1 MTNIPQD
8 EPVFAISVVSRM
20 IGIHQ
25 QTLRSYE
32 RIGLVR
38 PARSPG
44 NTRLYSTRDVERLQQ
59 VLRLMNDLG
68 VNLAGVEVIL
78 GMRQQIEQLQRDL
91 AETRAAVE
99 QLRGRPGGG
108 GGGGG
113 ADGGS
118 VEGQARRE

>member
-20 IGIHQ
+20 VGVHQ

-32 RIGLVR
+32 RVGLVR

-44 NTRLYSTRDVERLQQ
+44 NTRLYSHRDVERLRR
-59 VLRLMNDLG
+59 VLGLINDLG

-78 GMRQQIEQLQRDL
+78 RMNRQIEQLQQEL
-91 AETRAAVE
+91 AETRQQVARLSERV
-99 QLRGRPGGG
+99 
-108 GGGGG
+108 
-113 ADGGS
+113 ADGGDG
-118 VEGQARRE
+118 EARDE

>member
-108 GGGGG
+108 SAAGG
-113 ADGGS
+113 ADGAS
-118 VEGQARRE
+118 VEGEARRE

>member
-99 QLRGRPGGG
+99 QLRGRPGGAAAAG
-108 GGGGG
+108 S
-113 ADGGS
+113 ADGAS
-118 VEGQARRE
+118 IEGEARRE

>member
-20 IGIHQ
+20 VRVHQ

-32 RIGLVR
+32 RLGLVR

-44 NTRLYSTRDVERLQQ
+44 NTRLYSQRDVERLRR
-59 VLRLMNDLG
+59 VLGLIKDLG

-78 GMRQQIEQLQRDL
+78 RMNQQIEQLQREL
-91 AETRAAVE
+91 AETRE
-99 QLRGRPGGG
+99 QVARLSEQASGEASDD
-108 GGGGG
+108 GG
-113 ADGGS
+113 ARDG
-118 VEGQARRE
+118 

>member
-44 NTRLYSTRDVERLQQ
+44 NTRLYSTRDVEHIQH
-59 VLRLMNDLG
+59 VLLLMKQLG
-68 VNLAGVEVIL
+68 VNVGAAQTIL
-78 GMRQQIEQLQRDL
+78 NMKQQIEQLQSEL
-91 AETRAAVE
+91 AETRVVVE
-99 QLRGRPGGG
+99 QLRRGPAAE
-108 GGGGG
+108 G
-113 ADGGS
+113 A
-118 VEGQARRE
+118 ARGE

>member
-108 GGGGG
+108 APAGG
-113 ADGGS
+113 ADGAS
-118 VEGQARRE
+118 VEGEARRE